1 VQVLDNGMSRP
12 TKVFIGILS
21 VLPILGVIILLSYLF
36 TVFIPQMIELDS
48 LGREIE
54 AMDVIPKVW
63 GLVLIAIL
71 FGILHLGLLI
81 FFIIH
86 VIQDATAN
94 SSDRLLWI
102 LLLFFFNP
110 LTYPF
115 YWYFRIWNSISS
127 N

>member
-1 VQVLDNGMSRP
+1 MQVLDNGMSRP

>member
-1 VQVLDNGMSRP
+1 
-12 TKVFIGILS
+12 
-21 VLPILGVIILLSYLF
+21 
-36 TVFIPQMIELDS
+36 MIELDS